1 MNEGLFGLPAAEVEA
16 AIYNVSRRKHEPK
29 SQSAREVVDFPFRIK
44 VKCLDLRECAIFSSL
59 YDQYDDDQ
67 QLLNIEGLA
76 PEDMFVKSELAE
88 GSYDTLTAKDF
99 SILVD
104 RNGKHQRLHCAHGIT
119 LRLARVLADEG
130 DGVSSINPPCLL
142 TLTAKGVPLDQA
154 MKWNGRI
161 AEWLLKPKN
170 IQFVSKDEAE
180 LLIEQEE
187 AAATQKAKAEKVAKK
202 NQATRSKS
210 EGQLGLEGAYV
221 PTVQQLQGLTSETKL
236 VIGMAGCEPKAPDK
250 FLKDDEDLWIG
261 QGSVKG
267 ITHTSEALLAAYP
280 KGIAT
285 IKAAKPKLLPEWTEN
300 VSG

>member
-1 MNEGLFGLPAAEVEA
+1 MEGIFGLPPAEMEA
-16 AIYNVSRRKHEPK
+16 AMYNVGRRKHEPK
-29 SQSAREVVDFPFRIK
+29 GQSAREVVDFPFRIK

-59 YDQYDDDQ
+59 YDLYDDDQ
-67 QLLNIEGLA
+67 QLLNIEGLDPA
-76 PEDMFVKSELAE
+76 DMYVKSELAE

-104 RNGKHQRLHCAHGIT
+104 RGSKHQRLHCAHGIT
-119 LRLARVLADEG
+119 LRTARVLADEG

-142 TLTAKGVPLDQA
+142 TLTAKGVPLEQA
-154 MKWNGRI
+154 MKWNGKI
-161 AEWLLKPKN
+161 CEWLLKPKN
-170 IQFVSKDEAE
+170 IQFVSKDAAEVLIEAE
-180 LLIEQEE
+180 ETI
-187 AAATQKAKAEKVAKK
+187 AVQKARAEKAAKK
-202 NQATRSKS
+202 SQAKRAKS
-210 EGQLGLEGAYV
+210 EGQLGIEGAYV
-221 PTVQQLQGLTSETKL
+221 PSVQQLQGLTSETKL

-267 ITHTSEALLAAYP
+267 VMYTSKQLLDAYP

-285 IKAAKPKLLPEWTEN
+285 IKAAKPKLLPAWTET